1 MIGEI
6 KRSDGTTNIFPFIIQ
21 KIEEILES
29 DKDIKDI
36 DRRLLETELA
46 MLKKID
52 GVCDI
57 PEIGRTVEEVK
68 DDIEKYRCIFLSP
81 YQYKLFMR
89 SSEMIT
95 KIKNIRDTLNDI
107 FDEETY

>member
-6 KRSDGTTNIFPFIIQ
+6 KRSDGTTNIFPFTIQ

-52 GVCDI
+52 GVCDV
-57 PEIGRTVEEVK
+57 PEMGRTVEEVK
-68 DDIEKYRCIFLSP
+68 DDIDKYKCIFLSP
-81 YQYKLFMR
+81 YQYKLFMQ
-89 SSEMIT
+89 MMT
-95 KIKNIRDTLNDI
+95 KIKNIRDTLNNI
-107 FDEETY
+107 FDEEIK

>member
-21 KIEEILES
+21 KIKEVLEN
-29 DKDIKDI
+29 DDIKDI
-36 DRRLLETELA
+36 DRRHLETELA
-46 MLKKID
+46 MLKRID
-52 GVCDI
+52 GICNI
-57 PEIGRTVEEVK
+57 PEIGRTVEEVR
-68 DDIEKYRCIFLSP
+68 DDINKYKCIFLSP